1 MRIADKLTYAILA
14 MGFGI
19 IAWTAWGERPPESP
33 RRPDRF
39 DHPMP
44 IRCAPVG
51 EIAAPDV
58 QGRRSDRR
66 PMYEYKVVRIPRLV
80 DDEDDQRRHE
90 RMMLISYELCY
101 GFAPYYGYESF
112 FGYGMYS
119 MAQEELNERDAAE
132 LGDEGLRIFKGISD
146 ALSDWDIQMWSVVT
160 FKYNYGAHG
169 WSRAEARARVES
181 AQALSHMLERID
193 DKSFTAALKHPKE
206 VPFAQ
211 VKAKIRLQKP
221 VSLSWET
228 PPLTPKDYRDY
239 ALLKEQLIDL
249 TTKLGQAAASL
260 PPAEQEKLNE
270 LLLLKMKAFD
280 E

>member
-1 MRIADKLTYAILA
+1 
-14 MGFGI
+14 
-19 IAWTAWGERPPESP
+19 
-33 RRPDRF
+33 
-39 DHPMP
+39 
-44 IRCAPVG
+44 
-51 EIAAPDV
+51 
-58 QGRRSDRR
+58 
-66 PMYEYKVVRIPRLV
+66 
-80 DDEDDQRRHE
+80 
-90 RMMLISYELCY
+90 MMLISYELCY
-101 GFAPYYGYESF
+101 GFAPYYGYEAS

-146 ALSDWDIQMWSVVT
+146 ALSDWDIQMWSVIT

-169 WSRAEARARVES
+169 STRAEARARAES
-181 AQALSHMLERID
+181 AQVLSHMLERID
-193 DKSFTAALKHPKE
+193 DESFTAALKHPKE

-239 ALLKEQLIDL
+239 ALMKEQLIDL

-260 PPAEQEKLNE
+260 PPAEQDKLNA

>member
-1 MRIADKLTYAILA
+1 
-14 MGFGI
+14 
-19 IAWTAWGERPPESP
+19 
-33 RRPDRF
+33 
-39 DHPMP
+39 
-44 IRCAPVG
+44 
-51 EIAAPDV
+51 
-58 QGRRSDRR
+58 
-66 PMYEYKVVRIPRLV
+66 
-80 DDEDDQRRHE
+80 
-90 RMMLISYELCY
+90 MMLISYELCY
-101 GFAPYYGYESF
+101 GFAPYYGYEAS

-181 AQALSHMLERID
+181 AQALSHILERID

-221 VSLSWET
+221 VVLFGDA

-239 ALLKEQLIDL
+239 ALMKEQLIDL

-260 PPAEQEKLNE
+260 PPAEQDKLNA

>member
-1 MRIADKLTYAILA
+1 
-14 MGFGI
+14 
-19 IAWTAWGERPPESP
+19 
-33 RRPDRF
+33 
-39 DHPMP
+39 
-44 IRCAPVG
+44 
-51 EIAAPDV
+51 
-58 QGRRSDRR
+58 
-66 PMYEYKVVRIPRLV
+66 MYEYRVVRIPRLV

-101 GFAPYYGYESF
+101 GFAPYYGYEAS

-132 LGDEGLRIFKGISD
+132 LGDEGLRLFKGISD

-169 WSRAEARARVES
+169 STRAEAYARAES
-181 AQALSHMLERID
+181 AQVLSHMLERID
-193 DKSFTAALKHPKE
+193 DESFTAALKHPKE

-221 VSLSWET
+221 VVLLGDAT
-228 PPLTPKDYRDY
+228 PLTHKDYRDY
-239 ALLKEQLIDL
+239 ALLKEQLIEL
-249 TTKLGQAAASL
+249 TNKLGQAAASL
-260 PPAEQEKLNE
+260 PPAEQAKLNE